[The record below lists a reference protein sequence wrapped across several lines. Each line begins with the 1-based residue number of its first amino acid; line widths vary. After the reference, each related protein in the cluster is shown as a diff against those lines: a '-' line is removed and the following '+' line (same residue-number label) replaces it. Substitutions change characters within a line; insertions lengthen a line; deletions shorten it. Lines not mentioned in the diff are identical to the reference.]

1 MQVDSFAPA
10 HSAFGFPIY
19 VAPLPAGSIQ
29 RVCHDTL
36 PWLISFSLGIKGG
49 HIIMTKIKSFT
60 VGLPV
65 TELKRAVEWYRQ
77 LLGEVE
83 EVNPAPGVWEFQIV
97 PSGWLQL
104 FESEIIEP

>member
-1 MQVDSFAPA
+1 
-10 HSAFGFPIY
+10 
-19 VAPLPAGSIQ
+19 
-29 RVCHDTL
+29 
-36 PWLISFSLGIKGG
+36 
-49 HIIMTKIKSFT
+49 MTKIKSFT

-97 PSGWLQL
+97 PSDFLAAVKWLLTYSTTNGIRHSMKHFQCTN
-104 FESEIIEP
+104 